1 MENVPKDMFWLGFP
15 APTGGSP
22 RKQGQC
28 TQRCRV
34 KPTSSRRGLVCGG
47 AQRGLQSKVASS
59 ASTQP
64 LTSSPSQPPPLSHRK
79 QAPPLLS
86 GNSSLASSGS
96 KCLRERTRAG
106 RGTHREDR
114 RAEMHRRGAAHRH
127 ACGRLRAAP
136 GRDAREGPEAG
147 QLATL
152 AFLLGGRTATPSS
165 RSHRP
170 GVNKRWKEGQ
180 PLRP

>member
-1 MENVPKDMFWLGFP
+1 MHTKVQGETDIVQARSGVRRGPEGSTEQGGLICLHPATHFQPIP
-15 APTGGSP
+15 AP
-22 RKQGQC
+22 
-28 TQRCRV
+28 
-34 KPTSSRRGLVCGG
+34 
-47 AQRGLQSKVASS
+47 
-59 ASTQP
+59 
-64 LTSSPSQPPPLSHRK
+64 SHRK

-106 RGTHREDR
+106 RGAHREDH
-114 RAEMHRRGAAHRH
+114 RAEMHRRGAAHQH

-152 AFLLGGRTATPSS
+152 AFLLGGGTPTPSS
-165 RSHRP
+165 RNHRP

-180 PLRP
+180 PLRPCPRPLAHHSRCPQGTGKRTHL